1 MFRFW
6 FRVAFLMVLAAAC
19 SLAYVSSAQFKNE
32 YSDNDYSMGEV
43 GNSGFSF
50 AWVDYDKYS
59 ELECKKFEKC
69 SFIHVQRAVGCATE
83 IKIVV
88 DYLDATDSLL
98 FRETVSIGSR
108 DTIDLPLTE
117 IGTNRK
123 DRFETGAI
131 DNIYCVGE
139 PASGESS
146 L

>member
-1 MFRFW
+1 
-6 FRVAFLMVLAAAC
+6 MVLAAVC

-43 GNSGFSF
+43 GDAGFSF
-50 AWVDYDKYS
+50 AWVNYDDYPD
-59 ELECKKFEKC
+59 LECRHFKQC
-69 SFIHVQRAVGCATE
+69 SFIHVQRAVGCATD

-98 FRETVSIGSR
+98 FREIVSIGSR

-117 IGTNRK
+117 IGTNRE

-131 DNIYCVGE
+131 ENIYCVGE
-139 PASGESS
+139 LASGESS